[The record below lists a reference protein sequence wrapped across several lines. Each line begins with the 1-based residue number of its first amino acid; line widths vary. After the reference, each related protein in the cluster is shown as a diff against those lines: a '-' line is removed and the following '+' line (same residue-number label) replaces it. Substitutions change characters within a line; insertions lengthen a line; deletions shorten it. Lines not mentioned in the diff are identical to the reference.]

1 MSHVWFLQWKFSHC
15 IEGVS
20 ASISG
25 SETTFPTWI
34 ERVNH
39 NLRETGIF
47 MTHALAGCG
56 RRNVRDEDV
65 LYTITQQPADI
76 TYLLQQNGFLREQ
89 HGLLCV
95 RISCILFH
103 LQPVQMLQQG
113 TNTSI
118 HSFFDECYARLCTLL
133 NFCALARNEGK
144 NLCHGSS
151 GLWWSN

>member
-1 MSHVWFLQWKFSHC
+1 MSHIWVLQWKFSHC

-25 SETTFPTWI
+25 SETTFPTRI

-65 LYTITQQPADI
+65 LDI
-76 TYLLQQNGFLREQ
+76 VHDNPTTSRHHISSATERLSQRAAWLTVRQNKLYPFPFTTSANVTAGYKYLHPQ
-89 HGLLCV
+89 
-95 RISCILFH
+95 
-103 LQPVQMLQQG
+103 
-113 TNTSI
+113 
-118 HSFFDECYARLCTLL
+118 FFR
-133 NFCALARNEGK
+133 
-144 NLCHGSS
+144 
-151 GLWWSN
+151 